1 MSGMDESDFID
12 SPGQQAAADQRFE
25 ETLDQLK
32 AAFLNPNGS
41 FAVYILNTDLESG
54 DHSDDDMIV
63 EHVKIGKIHPI
74 AGALFWAL
82 LIHKVFLGSDRWA
95 ELMGRRM
102 EGYRGEDD

>member
-1 MSGMDESDFID
+1 
-12 SPGQQAAADQRFE
+12 
-25 ETLDQLK
+25 
-32 AAFLNPNGS
+32 
-41 FAVYILNTDLESG
+41 
-54 DHSDDDMIV
+54 MIV